1 MANPIKRLI
10 RVIGTPFFR
19 ARGFVAPEVEYID
32 VKLKDLPTAFDG
44 YRIAVVADLHLPD
57 SFVSPAQVLDTLR
70 TEQANCILLAGD
82 LTNRY
87 HDGNLQEMSAF
98 LQQLAAIAPCI
109 AIVGNHEYIPQ
120 RLATYQS
127 LLTSAQIPL
136 LCDQYTTLEHKG
148 QGISLY
154 GVYERK
160 RPLPTDVPSPALL
173 LTHYPHHAARHAD
186 SGFALAVCGHAH
198 GGQVRFK
205 NRGLYAPGQG
215 FFAKYIS
222 GLYRLD
228 NMQMVVSRGLG
239 DSSLPIRLHNPPHL
253 PIITLKAEQ

>member
-32 VKLKDLPTAFDG
+32 VKLKDLPLVFDG

-57 SFVSPAQVLDTLR
+57 CYSSPKQVLDALCAEKTD
-70 TEQANCILLAGD
+70 CILLAGD

-87 HDGNLQEMSAF
+87 HNGDQDEMRAF
-98 LQQLAAIAPCI
+98 LQQLTTIAPCI
-109 AIVGNHEYIPQ
+109 AVAGNHERIPE
-120 RLATYQS
+120 RLALYRS
-127 LLTSAQIPL
+127 LLDSAAIPL
-136 LCDQYTTLEHKG
+136 LCDQYTTLEHHK

-154 GVYERK
+154 GVHEYK
-160 RPLPTDVPSPALL
+160 RPLPTDVPSPAIL
-173 LTHYPHHAARHAD
+173 LTHYPHHAARHAN